1 MTCSRR
7 IFLLGTATTLSGAV
21 LAACS
26 ALGEQ
31 EPEPEHIAKMES
43 KDIPVGGAVAFGNFF
58 VAQPKEGVFKAY
70 SAECTHQGGTVEIFE
85 NGKGR
90 CREHNSTFDLE
101 TGVPVW
107 GPARDPLEPAK
118 LTNRGKTLYLQGKD
132 A

>member
-7 IFLLGTATTLSGAV
+7 LFLLGTATTLSGAL

-26 ALGEQ
+26 QLE
-31 EPEPEHIAKMES
+31 EEPEHIAKFKAKE
-43 KDIPVGGAVAFGNFF
+43 IPVGGAVSFGNFF
-58 VAQPKEGVFKAY
+58 VAQPKEGLFKAY
-70 SAECTHQGGTVEIFE
+70 SAEFPHQGGTVDTFE

-101 TGVPVW
+101 TGEVTW
-107 GPARDPLEPAK
+107 GPARDPLTPAK
-118 LTNRGKTLYLQGKD
+118 MTTKDKTVYLQGN